1 VRFRLSYQKFF
12 VRTKN
17 ILVQNNQYGNQNPI
31 LILNPMKKRAKK
43 LTQNNK
49 DQKFAHR
56 TIKVKNLIFFII
68 FSFITFLLELFAT
81 FPMDSKSA

>member
-1 VRFRLSYQKFF
+1 
-12 VRTKN
+12 
-17 ILVQNNQYGNQNPI
+17 
-31 LILNPMKKRAKK
+31 MKKRAKK